1 MNHKSNHPTL
11 VVVLPR
17 GETYRNFV
25 YTGIIEELGKY
36 TNQHIVAVLPN
47 LALKTIIEK
56 QAKVKELSNF
66 NFSYFFDL
74 LHEITDLAHNRYMWS
89 EAAQVRW
96 NMRDVEALGI
106 KNSII
111 RAIKKGLAI
120 MLAGK
125 IQLAL
130 LDKITQF
137 LSERERSVKYWK
149 AYLKEVKPSLVF
161 NTSHSHARNA
171 HAIIYAANAL
181 GIKTCTFLFSWDNLT
196 SQGRV
201 VPVYDYYFA
210 WNAEIKSDFH
220 TIYPFIA
227 DYQVKVTGTP
237 QFMGHFQTEK
247 HLSQED
253 LYKKLGLKPNEK
265 YFLYSSGMSHHL
277 PEEPFVVER
286 IADKVHSFGK
296 AYRLVVRTYA
306 KDKKEVFADL
316 KTRRPDI
323 IIPDVNWEKNFQ
335 TPLPEDQAFFSS
347 LLKFCI
353 AGINVASTVSLEL
366 CMLNKPAINVAYN
379 PPGKNIYPYNYTR
392 FYAFDHY
399 KPIVDSGAVELAYT
413 EDELTLLLNDAITNP
428 EKQSKERMNLLNTFF
443 NISPSEINATA
454 FSNSIMSIIN
464 AELAHKSK

>member
-25 YTGIIEELGKY
+25 YTGIIEELGKF

-47 LALKTIIEK
+47 LALTTIIEK
-56 QAKVKELSNF
+56 QAEVKELSNF
-66 NFSYFFDL
+66 NFSYFFEL

-96 NMRDVEALGI
+96 NMRDVEAKGT
-106 KNSII
+106 KNRTI
-111 RAIKKGLAI
+111 RVMKKGLAI

-125 IQLAL
+125 FQLAL
-130 LDKITQF
+130 LDKITQV
-137 LSERERSVKYWK
+137 LSGRESSVKYWK
-149 AYLKEVKPSLVF
+149 AYFKKVKPSLVF

-171 HAIIYAANAL
+171 HAIVYAANAL

-210 WNAEIKSDFH
+210 WNSEIKSDFH
-220 TIYPFIA
+220 TIYPFVS
-227 DYQVKVTGTP
+227 DSQVKVTGTP

-247 HLSQED
+247 HLSKED
-253 LYKKLGLKPNEK
+253 LFKKLGLKPNEK

-277 PEEPFVVER
+277 PEEPYVVER
-286 IADKVHSFGK
+286 IADMLGELGED
-296 AYRLVVRTYA
+296 YRLVVRTYA
-306 KDKKEVFADL
+306 KDKHDVFASL
-316 KTRRPDI
+316 KIRRPDI
-323 IIPDVNWEKNFQ
+323 IIPEVNWEKNYQ

-366 CMLNKPAINVAYN
+366 CMLDKPAINVAYN
-379 PPGKNIYPYNYTR
+379 PPDKNIYPYNYTR
-392 FYAFDHY
+392 FYNFDHY
-399 KPIVDSGAVELAYT
+399 KPIVDSGAVELAYS
-413 EDELTLLLNDAITNP
+413 EDELRWLLKVAITNP
-428 EKQSKERMNLLNTFF
+428 ELKSRERMKLLNSFF
-443 NISPSEINATA
+443 NGSPSEITAAT
-454 FSNSIMSIIN
+454 FSNSIMSIMN
-464 AELAHKSK
+464 AELGEE